1 LDGIQ
6 EGKGVAFEKEKILH
20 QGRFEDGVLVQKMEI
35 DDLTIV
41 NEILIMSHENIDA
54 TNKDL
59 LKRFFRNYIQCNIFW
74 IISVIT

>member
-41 NEILIMSHENIDA
+41 NEILIMSHENIDE
-54 TNKDL
+54 TNEGRLVYYLRK
-59 LKRFFRNYIQCNIFW
+59 IF
-74 IISVIT
+74 SPTCGLFL